1 MFSYPWQTAK
11 TANTVKENKTVDD
24 NMISVFFEI
33 PRREIEKD
41 KLYEE
46 NDTNDSN

>member
-1 MFSYPWQTAK
+1 
-11 TANTVKENKTVDD
+11 
-24 NMISVFFEI
+24 MISVFFEI

-46 NDTNDSN
+46 NDTNDSNKNIG